1 MTLPLVRLVPELP
14 RVSKLDGSVDI
25 LDTRIK
31 QPSPVQG
38 CAPVGQDDGVILVAW
53 ILGLLLVVRT
63 VREGQGVVFEGL
75 AVVPLSEEV
84 IALLFELES
93 LLKII
98 DRFAGLD
105 FYLADRWKT
114 QEILCSIVWRFQFRE
129 MFQFISADSLL
140 DILIIIVKLSA

>member
-1 MTLPLVRLVPELP
+1 MPLVSLVPELS

-25 LDTRIK
+25 LDTRLK
-31 QPSPVQG
+31 QPGPVQG
-38 CAPVGQDDGVILVAW
+38 CAPVCEDDGVILVAG
-53 ILGLLLVVRT
+53 ILGFLLVVRA
-63 VREGQGVVFEGL
+63 VREGQGVVLESL

-84 IALLFELES
+84 ITLLFELEG

-98 DRFAGLD
+98 NRFAGLD
-105 FYLADRWKT
+105 FDLANRWKT
-114 QEILCSIVWRFQFRE
+114 QEILGSVAWRFQFRE

>member
-1 MTLPLVRLVPELP
+1 MR
-14 RVSKLDGSVDI
+14 
-25 LDTRIK
+25 
-31 QPSPVQG
+31 
-38 CAPVGQDDGVILVAW
+38 A
-53 ILGLLLVVRT
+53 
-63 VREGQGVVFEGL
+63 VREGKGVVLEGL

-98 DRFAGLD
+98 NRFAGLD
-105 FYLADRWKT
+105 FYFANRWKT
-114 QEILCSIVWRFQFRE
+114 QEILGSVAWRFQFRE